1 MATVGGREARAQK
14 ESADA
19 RVVSGL
25 LQGGG
30 HEECESL
37 TKDLSLWPE
46 LHPTHQPT
54 ARYIYMYMYAL
65 YTHSTQQHYSS
76 SIISKSSQY
85 TYNDLAH
92 ALYYNLTLSLC
103 VIHCRNQVHTSEDP
117 RRGAD
122 PRVWAVP
129 EDQEGGG
136 GGGLSGGGA
145 EGRGQE
151 GRGPTETE
159 EDDPPRRDIW
169 RGTSKTNCVCEIS
182 NILEF
187 FPQVVDVMQSIFP
200 SATFRERVANGSRVQ
215 LEQEWEEDEE
225 FKVRRSATS
234 PPLLESFSGHYTPLS
249 ERVSSSVGGR
259 GERHEVQVEA
269 EVHQTTSLESTKSQ
283 LLSIEPTSGAEME
296 GTGGEAEM
304 ELEIARTKSFSLKFS
319 EDDL

>member
-1 MATVGGREARAQK
+1 MLRK
-14 ESADA
+14 
-19 RVVSGL
+19 RVL
-25 LQGGG
+25 M
-30 HEECESL
+30 
-37 TKDLSLWPE
+37 PE
-46 LHPTHQPT
+46 LCLVYFKVEVTRSVRASRRTSLYGQNCIPLTSLLPGTYTCICMH
-54 ARYIYMYMYAL
+54 
-65 YTHSTQQHYSS
+65 YTHTAPSNTIQAVY
-76 SIISKSSQY
+76 SKSSHIILQY

-92 ALYYNLTLSLC
+92 ALYITSLSLC

-129 EDQEGGG
+129 EDQEGG

-283 LLSIEPTSGAEME
+283 LLSIEPSGAEME
-296 GTGGEAEM
+296 GTGGEVEM